1 MKYCGKHFSEAEMS
15 VIRRIIE
22 EDPARNRLAI
32 SPMVCDELGWR
43 KPDGGLKEMSCRVAL
58 LRMHEDELVRLPP
71 PRIEAPRRGRQAPSR
86 RLAQALRLPPRSPG
100 NLRRKAAIPWDLL
113 QGRQL
118 AMYRRYTRPRQARPP
133 QALRPSHQERVAL
146 PPLTPIPPDP
156 NPVTSSFLAEIMWP
170 CVPLLRIPG
179 S

>member
-32 SPMVCDELGWR
+32 SRMVCDELGWR

-71 PRIEAPRRGRQAPSR
+71 PRRGH
-86 RLAQALRLPPRSPG
+86 
-100 NLRRKAAIPWDLL
+100 
-113 QGRQL
+113 
-118 AMYRRYTRPRQARPP
+118 
-133 QALRPSHQERVAL
+133 RPSLGQQSAYPRASC
-146 PPLTPIPPDP
+146 PACASIP
-156 NPVTSSFLAEIMWP
+156 S
-170 CVPLLRIPG
+170 
-179 S
+179 